1 MHSIDARFTGASQL
15 MIDLRSDTVTQPSA
29 GMRAAMANA
38 EVGDDVLD
46 GDPTTQKLERMV
58 AERLGKEAALFFP
71 TGSMANQAAVWV
83 HSTPGT
89 EILLD
94 ADAHI
99 VHWEMA
105 AAAALAG
112 VQVRPVRGESPVMTA
127 ADLQAAVRAPSAH
140 APETSLVCLENT
152 HNGAGGMITP
162 LGELRA
168 LEQVARLLRLPVHL
182 DGARLWNAHI
192 ASGTSLA
199 DFAAC
204 ADTVMVSFSK
214 GLGAPVGAA
223 LVGPREVIVRAHR
236 VRKRLGGGMRQSGVL
251 AAAALYGLEHHLES
265 LSADHENAQQ
275 FGRAIDGVAGA
286 RVVAPQTNIVMID
299 LPAPVASTV
308 VAQAAE
314 RGVRI
319 SQWTF
324 TRVRA
329 VMHRDAT
336 AAQVTE
342 AAQLVAQTLE
352 RVCLA
357 AT

>member
-1 MHSIDARFTGASQL
+1 
-15 MIDLRSDTVTQPSA
+15 MIDLRSDTVTRPSA

-46 GDPTTQKLERMV
+46 GDPTTQQLERVV
-58 AERLGKEAALFFP
+58 AELFGKEAALFFP

-112 VQVRPVRGESPVMTA
+112 VQVRPVRGKHPVMTA
-127 ADLQAAVRAPSAH
+127 ADLQAAIRAPSAH

-162 LGELRA
+162 LVDLRA
-168 LEQVARLLRLPVHL
+168 LEQVARSLRVPVHL

-192 ASGTSLA
+192 ATGTSLA
-199 DFAAC
+199 DFASC
-204 ADTVMVSFSK
+204 SDTLMVSFSK

-223 LVGPREVIVRAHR
+223 LIGSRDAIVRAHR
-236 VRKRLGGGMRQSGVL
+236 VRKRLGGGMRQTGVL
-251 AAAALYGLEHHLES
+251 AAAALYGLERHLAA
-265 LSADHENAQQ
+265 LAVDHENAQQ
-275 FGRAIDGVAGA
+275 FARAIDGAAGA
-286 RVVAPQTNIVMID
+286 RVVAPHTNIVMID
-299 LPAPVASTV
+299 LPAPLAAEV
-308 VAQAAE
+308 VAQVAE
-314 RGVRI
+314 HGVRI

-329 VMHRDAT
+329 VMHRDVT
-336 AAQVTE
+336 AEQVKK
-342 AAQLVAQTLE
+342 AAETLARTLE
-352 RVCLA
+352 RVCMA
-357 AT
+357 AA